1 MASLVTVKGPNP
13 GRTFDLKP
21 AGTSIGRQPDVDI
34 YLESLAVSRQHAKIL
49 CQNGDYYIED
59 LGSSNG
65 TYVNGEKIKNR
76 RALGEHDMVQIGP
89 YLLALRPD
97 ASARGTETNALVRA
111 SIDAR
116 SYYALLEENP
126 AQKLQVVL
134 EIAQHLGHTLDES
147 VLLEQ
152 LADHLLRLFP
162 QSDRALILLCR
173 GNQLVLQT
181 VRSRQRTAIVDSQF
195 SRTIVHR
202 ALEEGVGLLS
212 EDVGSDGAFKPSNTM
227 LSLNLRSFLC
237 VPLIGREQR
246 RLGVIQL
253 DCNRPGSSS
262 GTATALAMQGFRR
275 DDLELLT
282 AVAIQVAVVLEN
294 AALHAEQIRQARLH
308 QDLLLAREIQQ
319 AFLPTDFEALG
330 RQGMDVFARMQPAR
344 EVSGDLY
351 DFFQLPDGRLAFFL
365 GDVSG
370 KGTPAA
376 LFMFAVRTLIRHL
389 APAASGPADLLARL
403 NKALVADNPTNLYV
417 TLVHGLYDQR
427 DGSVVL
433 SLGGHPAPL
442 LRRGDG
448 AVQQLSLPTSQ
459 FLGCS
464 ILKPV
469 YSDTRLTLALGETL
483 ILFTD
488 GFLEGF
494 APDGVTQFGLTRL
507 CEALGGARAS
517 LPLQRCAEEASAA
530 VQRFTGK
537 TELQDDQT
545 LFLLRRK

>member
-13 GRTFDLKP
+13 GRSFDLKS
-21 AGTSIGRQPDVDI
+21 AATSIGRQPDVDI
-34 YLESLAVSRQHAKIL
+34 YLESLAVSRQHAKVL
-49 CQNGDYYIED
+49 CQDGDYFIED

-76 RALGEHDMVQIGP
+76 RPLCQHDMVQIGP

-97 ASARGTETNALVRA
+97 PSALATETNALVRA

-116 SYYALLEENP
+116 SYHSLLDQNP
-126 AQKLQVVL
+126 SQKLQVVL
-134 EIAQHLGHTLDES
+134 DIAQHLGHTLDEGM
-147 VLLEQ
+147 LLDQ

-173 GNQLVLQT
+173 GTQLVVQT
-181 VRSRQRTAIVDSQF
+181 VRTRQRNSPNDSQF
-195 SRTIVHR
+195 SKTIVLR

-212 EDVGSDGAFKPSNTM
+212 EDVGSDGSFKPSHTM

-253 DCNRPGSSS
+253 DCSRPGTGG
-262 GTATALAMQGFRR
+262 GTGGPLTLHGFRK
-275 DDLELLT
+275 DDLEMLT
-282 AVAIQVAVVLEN
+282 AVAMQVAVVLEN
-294 AALHAEQIRQARLH
+294 AALHAEQLRQARLH

-319 AFLPTDFEALG
+319 AFLPTDFDSLAK
-330 RQGMDVFARMQPAR
+330 QGLDVFARMQPAR

-376 LFMFAVRTLIRHL
+376 LFMIAVRTLIRHL
-389 APAASGPADLLARL
+389 APSASGPADLLNRL

-417 TLVHGLYDQR
+417 TLVHGLYDQH
-427 DGSVVL
+427 DSSVML

-442 LRRGDG
+442 LRRADG
-448 AVQQLSLPTSQ
+448 TVESLPLQPSQ
-459 FLGCS
+459 FLGCT

-469 YSDTRLTLALGETL
+469 YVDTRLTLAAGETL
-483 ILFTD
+483 ILYTD
-488 GFLEGF
+488 GFTEAF
-494 APDGVTQFGLTRL
+494 ASDGVTQFGLERL
-507 CEALGGARAS
+507 CQILGGARTS
-517 LPLQRCAEEASAA
+517 LPLARCAEEASAA
-530 VQRFTGK
+530 LQRFTGK
-537 TELQDDQT
+537 PELQDDQT
-545 LFLLRRK
+545 LFLLRRR